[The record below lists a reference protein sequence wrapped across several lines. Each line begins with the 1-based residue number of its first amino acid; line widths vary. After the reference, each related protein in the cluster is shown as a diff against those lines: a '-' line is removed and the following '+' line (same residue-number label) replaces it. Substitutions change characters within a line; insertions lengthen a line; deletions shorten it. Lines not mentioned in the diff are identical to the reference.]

1 MAFCKTYQ
9 FRKRKYGSELL
20 IDLIRLESLEPYIRS
35 TPCHILSYYDI
46 TLIHSGSGCFALD
59 EQVFPVQ
66 KNRLYFTSPGRIREW
81 KVNQMPRGLV
91 LIFEEEFLCNFFND
105 ALFVKNLSFFNSQSA
120 SPSLILSD
128 RDEEYLT
135 NLMIQIEQEIHQK
148 KETHLLRALL
158 YQALAWLDKLY
169 RSGFHIENNPS
180 GNKTALFSQLV
191 ENHFR
196 NEHSVAFYAEKLCIT
211 PGYLNDLIKKET
223 GTSAKQFI
231 INRQITEAKRLLL
244 YSELPISEIS
254 WQLGFNDPSYFTRLF
269 RHETGTSS
277 LAFRKKHP

>member
-1 MAFCKTYQ
+1 MTICKTYQ
-9 FRKRKYGSELL
+9 FRKRKYGCELL
-20 IDLIRLESLEPYIRS
+20 IDLIRLETLEPYIQS

-46 TLIHSGSGCFALD
+46 TLIHEGSGSFALD
-59 EQVFPVQ
+59 EQLFPVQ

-81 KVNQMPRGLV
+81 KVDQMPHGLV
-91 LIFEEEFLCNFFND
+91 LIFEEEFLCSFFND
-105 ALFVKNLSFFNSQSA
+105 ALFVKNLSYFNCKSG

-128 RDEEYLT
+128 REEGYLT
-135 NLMIQIEQEIHQK
+135 NLMIQIEQEIHRN

-158 YQALAWLDKLY
+158 YQALAWLDNLY

-180 GNKTALFSQLV
+180 GNKTAQFNQLV

-211 PGYLNDLIKKET
+211 PGYLNELIKKET

-231 INRQITEAKRLLL
+231 TNRLITEAKRLLL
-244 YSELPISEIS
+244 YSEQPVSEIS
-254 WQLGFNDPSYFTRLF
+254 WQLGFSDPSYFTRLF

-277 LAFRKKHP
+277 LAFRKNHP